1 METTITK
8 LDKFTAPYG
17 KEVSLENVL
26 YENGMRVLRVH
37 IREGKRFTVM
47 DIDANTA
54 LTWGAAMVDCR
65 QGQGHDFGA
74 YALSQ
79 F

>member
-1 METTITK
+1 MMETTITK

-54 LTWGAAMVDCR
+54 LTWGAAMVDWAGR
-65 QGQGHDFGA
+65 T
-74 YALSQ
+74 
-79 F
+79 